1 MQISFGLISSVRPAK
16 RFMIPIVEYPSVVSS
31 YLPAFENVFTRPQMK
46 NFARYA
52 TGLMIS
58 PNHTV
63 SAMNDLFYAHNDQSA
78 LNNFITDSTWSDDEL
93 DEARYRVILEGL
105 KRRKNDCEG
114 DGIFLMDDTLSD
126 KTGKHMEYAGKF
138 FDHAAGKYT
147 HAHDILTTHLVKGRL
162 SIPLD
167 FRVYVKEEEFKKKY
181 QEEELPEEIFEDKN
195 QMAREML
202 KKADSKGVPFL
213 YVVGDSWF
221 FCRETAELA
230 SSLGKTWVF
239 QSKSDRVVLMPQGWV
254 HLSDWAKTIPREKFR
269 PVKVRYKDNEQTYW
283 CHEANLRMRSIGGE
297 RVRVVVSYDNPECE
311 GEPNFYCSNK
321 LDLKADKMLNVYA
334 KRWKIDCFYR
344 DAKQNLGM
352 EEYEMRKIE
361 GVRRHLAM
369 VLMAH
374 TFLVLG
380 PVPESPNE
388 EDTKLRGIDVARA
401 EAVVETIGSR
411 CRLAYK
417 QVLVSFIA
425 LVLRAGRKL
434 ENDAERIASLV
445 LSSRARLGADFAKV

>member
-1 MQISFGLISSVRPAK
+1 
-16 RFMIPIVEYPSVVSS
+16 MIPIVEYPSVVSS

-58 PNHTV
+58 PNRTV
-63 SAMNDLFYAHNDQSA
+63 SAMSDLFYAHNDQSA
-78 LNNFITDSTWSDDEL
+78 LNNFITDSTWRDDEL

-105 KRRKNDCEG
+105 KRRGKDCEG
-114 DGIFLMDDTLSD
+114 DGIFVMDDTLSH
-126 KTGKHMEYAGKF
+126 KTGKHMEYAGYY
-138 FDHAAGKYT
+138 FDHAEGRQT
-147 HAHDILTTHLVKGRL
+147 LAHDILTTHLVKGRL

-167 FRVYVKEEEFKKKY
+167 FRVYVKEEEFKRKY
-181 QEEELPEEIFEDKN
+181 EAEEPPEEIFEDKN

-202 KKADSKGVPFL
+202 RKADSKGVPFV

-221 FCRETAELA
+221 FCRETAQLA

-254 HLSDWAKTIPREKFR
+254 HLSEWAKTVPRDRFK

-283 CHEANLRMRSIGGE
+283 CHEASLVMRSIDGE
-297 RVRVVVSYDNPECE
+297 RVRVVVSYDNPEMG
-311 GEPNFYCSNK
+311 GEPNFYCSNR

-334 KRWKIDCFYR
+334 KRWKIDSFYR

-352 EEYEMRKIE
+352 EDYEMRKIE

-369 VLMAH
+369 VFIAH
-374 TFLVLG
+374 TLLVLG
-380 PVPESPNE
+380 PVPARSSN

-411 CRLAYK
+411 CRLAYGE
-417 QVLVSFIA
+417 VLVSFIA

-434 ENDAERIASLV
+434 ENDAERIASLA
-445 LSSRARLGADFAKV
+445 LSSRARMGVNSAKV